1 VLVALRLAVRY
12 RSPVVVVL
20 WRQVVLSRLHRL
32 RAVLLAPAGTCL
44 CSLVCHRADQAV
56 RYLFRVARLLPAT
69 VVRCKSAL
77 VRVAVVLVA
86 VCPSVLVLP
95 RMLPA
100 SADLWFLQA
109 VVVAWLVAM

>member
-32 RAVLLAPAGTCL
+32 RAVLLAPAGTYL